1 MNSNYLEAD
10 SAAMDAYR
18 RAYGGGAK
26 HALAL
31 NIAVSVWFCR
41 CPHVDSRW
49 ARRRVSRLLDSA
61 SQHHAA

>member
-1 MNSNYLEAD
+1 MTISYDEAD
-10 SAAMDAYR
+10 RAALDAYKR
-18 RAYGGGAK
+18 TNVGGTG

-49 ARRRVSRLLDSA
+49 ARRRVSRLVDA
-61 SQHHAA
+61 IARPAVA